1 MNDTDLTSNN
11 PTMAVDQ
18 TNALIFSESFKSSL
32 PRNRKLS
39 FSHNNKDLKVI
50 SPKLSATPVTNH
62 CCCCHNCISHPCIS
76 NLDPDLGFEFI
87 DDTKE
92 NNFDEISDSSKSATR
107 VASGRI
113 RRQSET
119 MNDPSTRR
127 TSNIISKSEL
137 PPLPI
142 PKSKNNLRGSPLDSK
157 KKSQISPEPLK
168 ATPPWNERNRSP
180 ITLEIENTN
189 GSFSPGSYVL
199 RSDFMSQFIRTQEKS
214 RLDEISEDK
223 NALVSSANYIS
234 NPQAA
239 IDDSII
245 KISSIDL
252 SLNCLLLLDQLRFPL
267 RLYIQ
272 MEVCESDT
280 MHNWLQNSKRKIME
294 DVNMLLWAQ
303 V

>member
-1 MNDTDLTSNN
+1 
-11 PTMAVDQ
+11 
-18 TNALIFSESFKSSL
+18 
-32 PRNRKLS
+32 
-39 FSHNNKDLKVI
+39 
-50 SPKLSATPVTNH
+50 
-62 CCCCHNCISHPCIS
+62 
-76 NLDPDLGFEFI
+76 
-87 DDTKE
+87 
-92 NNFDEISDSSKSATR
+92 
-107 VASGRI
+107 
-113 RRQSET
+113 
-119 MNDPSTRR
+119 
-127 TSNIISKSEL
+127 
-137 PPLPI
+137 
-142 PKSKNNLRGSPLDSK
+142 
-157 KKSQISPEPLK
+157 
-168 ATPPWNERNRSP
+168 
-180 ITLEIENTN
+180 
-189 GSFSPGSYVL
+189 
-199 RSDFMSQFIRTQEKS
+199 MSQFIRTQEKS